1 MRIAEEL
8 FAEYGIEAVSP
19 RQIAL
24 AAGQHNQSAI
34 RYHFGT
40 KETLIETLLT
50 RRMAEINAR
59 RSAMLRAL
67 EREDRLADV
76 RSLVSAVAVPLAEKV
91 QLTPE
96 GGFYVRFLAHL
107 FADRQRRDILIA
119 REDEAALLR
128 RLYAMLRRLV
138 PPLPD
143 LIWNERLRL
152 MVGGVIHALAG
163 RERLRVSGDP
173 SWRGLPE
180 TAFVNNLVDVGVAI
194 LTAPLSPATLGAMR
208 LNDRTSKQGEGRCC
222 SRLSG
227 QRPRGRAPQS
237 RSSGGAPQSARR
249 SAASISAARWTRG
262 RWRPFATR

>member
-1 MRIAEEL
+1 METINYCYFMGETGEGTKDRLLRTAEEL
-8 FAEYGIEAVSP
+8 FAEYGLEAVSP

-59 RSAMLRAL
+59 RGAIMKAL
-67 EREDRLADV
+67 EREDRLGDLG
-76 RSLVSAVAVPLAEKV
+76 SLVGAVAVPLAEKV
-91 QLTPE
+91 HLTPE

-119 REDEAALLR
+119 REHEAALLR
-128 RLYAMLRRLV
+128 RLYDMLRQRV

-152 MVGGVIHALAG
+152 MVGGIIHGLAD

-173 SWRGLPE
+173 AWRALPE
-180 TAFVNNLVDVGVAI
+180 TAFVSNLIDVGVAI
-194 LTAPLSPATLGAMR
+194 LTAPLSSTTLDEMR
-208 LNDRTSKQGEGRCC
+208 PHDRR
-222 SRLSG
+222 
-227 QRPRGRAPQS
+227 QRKEKAD
-237 RSSGGAPQSARR
+237 
-249 SAASISAARWTRG
+249 AARG
-262 RWRPFATR
+262 